1 MKAFLE
7 YVLKNLVDAPDEVSV
22 DQVAREGRTVYEV
35 RVRPGDVGKVV
46 GKQGQTIAAIRNL
59 MGAAASRYGA
69 RVEVD
74 IIEDAP
80 LRRSGSGLSA
90 GEDSGDGENSRVDRI
105 PENPPSAG

>member
-22 DQVAREGRTVYEV
+22 NQVTREGRTVYEV

-59 MGAAASRYGA
+59 MSAAASRYGS

-74 IIEDAP
+74 IIEDLP
-80 LRRSGSGLSA
+80 PRRSVSDSA
-90 GEDSGDGENSRVDRI
+90 GADAADAEHS
-105 PENPPSAG
+105 

>member
-7 YVLKNLVDAPDEVSV
+7 YVLKNLVDAPEEVGV
-22 DQVAREGRTVYEV
+22 TQVSREGRSVYEV

-74 IIEDAP
+74 IIEDLP
-80 LRRSGSGLSA
+80 PRRSGGDSA
-90 GEDSGDGENSRVDRI
+90 VADSADAEHSQVAEGSEQ
-105 PENPPSAG
+105 PPAGA

>member
-1 MKAFLE
+1 
-7 YVLKNLVDAPDEVSV
+7 LVDAPDEVSV

>member
-7 YVLKNLVDAPDEVSV
+7 YVLKNLVDAPEEVGVTQIS
-22 DQVAREGRTVYEV
+22 REGRSVYEV

-59 MGAAASRYGA
+59 MSAAASRYGA

-74 IIEDAP
+74 IIEDLP
-80 LRRSGSGLSA
+80 PRRSGGA
-90 GEDSGDGENSRVDRI
+90 PVGADSLDAEHSRVEKG
-105 PENPPSAG
+105 PELPSAGV